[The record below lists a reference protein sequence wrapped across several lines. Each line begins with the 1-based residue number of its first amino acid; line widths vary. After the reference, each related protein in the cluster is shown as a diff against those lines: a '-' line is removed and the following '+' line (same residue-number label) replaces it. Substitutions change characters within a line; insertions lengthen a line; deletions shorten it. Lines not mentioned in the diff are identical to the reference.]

1 MTVLYTPTFTHT
13 DWVDNQDRVQA
24 AGGNGF
30 NVRFHGIEAEFA
42 ALQLVVR
49 SINDA
54 LTALSIKPP
63 PQPQATAFTPN
74 LVPTTNLPG
83 QQWQHQDGIAF
94 AKGQTAAAGMMD
106 VQLPSGSTVNTLRL
120 IGNKGSGNVNVTL
133 RRQPIAAGL
142 PRRRWR
148 MSSSRRARTAR
159 SMPRPPQTRQ
169 PTASTRAS
177 SATTSR
183 LRWTAPTPA
192 TPWASSWT
200 RFSSHTP
207 LELT

>member
-1 MTVLYTPTFTHT
+1 MTVSYTPTFTHT

-133 RRQPIAAGL
+133 RRQPIAAGSAAQTVANVFV
-142 PRRRWR
+142 PK
-148 MSSSRRARTAR
+148 SQNGTFDATAAADSAANGVDTGQFR
-159 SMPRPPQTRQ
+159 YYIS
-169 PTASTRAS
+169 ASLD
-177 SATTSR
+177 SADTGDAVGVVLDTF
-183 LRWTAPTPA
+183 LVT
-192 TPWASSWT
+192 
-200 RFSSHTP
+200 HTP
-207 LELT
+207 